1 MVNSNTL
8 CGFVCL
14 YHHHHI
20 ACPAHS
26 AILMS
31 VVAVKTKD
39 SLLFE
44 SWPPSK
50 EWQTNRCGWQWDD
63 IGWHHCLRLFWSL
76 WHFFKRFAWTFSL
89 LIFHLPPTNSL
100 DLGIDMF
107 SVRSYSFVQF
117 GPFPPVKEIFIR
129 YHVNC
134 CICSFNIFNSVLR
147 AERNFTASIPQLFH
161 YFTKVRCPKRQGF
174 QDVREAYGHRP
185 GTRRSSFGEGAAAA
199 NGAELRSGSGGT
211 LVQLLATGN
220 SILLAT
226 ANTTCH

>member
-26 AILMS
+26 TILMS

-76 WHFFKRFAWTFSL
+76 WHFCKRFAWTFSL

-117 GPFPPVKEIFIR
+117 GPFPPVKEILIR
-129 YHVNC
+129 YHINC
-134 CICSFNIFNSVLR
+134 CICSFKIFNSVCV
-147 AERNFTASIPQLFH
+147 ESQKKFHSVNPTDCSLFH
-161 YFTKVRCPKRQGF
+161 QSPLSQTTRIPR
-174 QDVREAYGHRP
+174 RP
-185 GTRRSSFGEGAAAA
+185 GSIWTSSGHSA
-199 NGAELRSGSGGT
+199 
-211 LVQLLATGN
+211 
-220 SILLAT
+220 ILLRRTSCRRKWRWA
-226 ANTTCH
+226 AIWLWWDSGPTTCY

>member
-1 MVNSNTL
+1 M
-8 CGFVCL
+8 
-14 YHHHHI
+14 
-20 ACPAHS
+20 
-26 AILMS
+26 ILDGITVS
-31 VVAVKTKD
+31 D
-39 SLLFE
+39 CF
-44 SWPPSK
+44 
-50 EWQTNRCGWQWDD
+50 D
-63 IGWHHCLRLFWSL
+63 
-76 WHFFKRFAWTFSL
+76 HFGTFAWTFSL
-89 LIFHLPPTNSL
+89 LIFHMPPTNSL

-161 YFTKVRCPKRQGF
+161 YFTKVRRPKRQGF

-211 LVQLLATGN
+211 LVQLLATG
-220 SILLAT
+220 SSLLLAN